1 MSVASML
8 KLPPITLGTPKS
20 VKIRVNTTKPA
31 LIRPYLQPGIV
42 TVKKVLTLLAR
53 SAIAAS

>member
-8 KLPPITLGTPKS
+8 KLPPMTLGTPKS
-20 VKIRVNTTKPA
+20 VKIRVNTTNPV
-31 LIRPYLQPGIV
+31 LIKPYLHPGMV
-42 TVKKVLTLLAR
+42 TVKKVLSLLVR